1 MYFIYRQRRV
11 TIDVRLDVRLIERNI
26 QARVERLKKAKK
38 RKAEKMAFEFKTFVD
53 SSVPLAEYD
62 YAGEPENTNNRSLH
76 ETVIRVN
83 RMEELF
89 DFVADILHN
98 TPSELQSPSVR
109 DAIRVLTDYYENG
122 NWLYDYELDEQRVLP
137 SDLKRGVLSQDGLY
151 DLLSGIN
158 EIKTD

>member
-1 MYFIYRQRRV
+1 
-11 TIDVRLDVRLIERNI
+11 
-26 QARVERLKKAKK
+26 
-38 RKAEKMAFEFKTFVD
+38 MAFDFKTIVG
-53 SSVPLAEYD
+53 SSVPLAECNYT
-62 YAGEPENTNNRSLH
+62 GESENTNNRSRH

-109 DAIRVLTDYYENG
+109 DAIQVLTDYYENG

-137 SDLKRGVLSQDGLY
+137 SYLKRGVLSQDGLY
-151 DLLSGIN
+151 NLLS
-158 EIKTD
+158 EISEVKADTTV